1 MTVAEKTVQPI
12 AYDFAVKT
20 KLICKD
26 IAKQQHEY
34 NMTDQLSRSSSSII
48 ANLTESEYAASRADF
63 LNKLIISLKEANESR
78 MWLNL
83 LHDTGYLNSE
93 KHNELLQMAES
104 IIRLLTA
111 SVNTIKKS
119 MNKSN

>member
-1 MTVAEKTVQPI
+1 MAENKVRPI
-12 AYDFAVKT
+12 AYDFAVKA
-20 KLICKD
+20 KLACKG
-26 IAKQQHEY
+26 IAKQEHEY

-63 LNKLIISLKEANESR
+63 LNKMVISLKEANESR
-78 MWLNL
+78 MWLNM
-83 LHDTGYLNSE
+83 LHDTEYLQDE
-93 KHNELLQMAES
+93 EFNELLQMAES

-119 MNKSN
+119 MNKGN